1 MAVAA
6 TDGLEALSIGRLA
19 GDVGLSK
26 SGLFAHFHSKEKLQI
41 QVLDYAREHFVAHVV
56 LPSLGQARGE
66 PRVRALF
73 ENWLAWGSSP
83 ERKGGCVFLQAA
95 AEYDDRP
102 GPVREF
108 LVQTQRDWI
117 GTLVR
122 ASQLAC
128 EERHFR
134 AELDPRQFAFELYAM
149 IMAHHFYVRLLD
161 DPDTESRTRKAF
173 EGLLARSR

>member
-1 MAVAA
+1 MSVAA

-26 SGLFAHFHSKEKLQI
+26 SGLFAHFRSKEKLQV
-41 QVLDYAREHFVAHVV
+41 QVLDFAREHFVAHVV
-56 LPSLGQARGE
+56 VPALALPRGE

-73 ENWLAWGSSP
+73 ENWLAWGASP
-83 ERKGGCVFLQAA
+83 ERQGGCVFLQAA

-117 GTLVR
+117 ETLVR
-122 ASQLAC
+122 A
-128 EERHFR
+128 
-134 AELDPRQFAFELYAM
+134 AELAAEEGHLRSDLDARQFAFELYAM

-161 DPDTESRTRKAF
+161 DPDTESRTRTAF
-173 EGLLARSR
+173 ERLLASSR